1 MSLRA
6 NELASRRPPQPP
18 IRASSQPAQSAA
30 SNEVYEPISMDT
42 LIEIPQEDIQD
53 FLDYLG
59 TIPFRYNDSA
69 PSILGRHLKTEGDVR
84 TFFDSSVVL
93 VVWPV
98 ALAMVPTIRNVD
110 MVLMSEKTYNGV
122 HPFRPDTNIITYDG
136 TRISGTVAGIECKGP
151 RDLDGFRNVIRAYL
165 QRTIIQLPLSWNRVT
180 RQLRK
185 YAAMTGCRSI
195 LCSDGSDANIFVF
208 PRDES
213 SEEVQFLHA
222 SDDALNNGTTILT
235 LREAVLFLIYLGIRL
250 DSPFTHRYVYTRL
263 CPTCRVYCCLIYCS
277 NLRAVLTTNRH
288 HPIRHITR
296 SASEGDYQDMF
307 GPAPVP
313 EPAAPSR
320 VQALRQSHHTHRLR
334 PGDVVTA
341 STSLHHIARLKK
353 ADKALEIYSRLLV
366 EVDEVVSE
374 DVVRVIPLNDTDA
387 GRIMLKFFPD
397 DSVRMLSEINAYQA
411 LQSLQGSA
419 VPQFISVFT
428 VDGCSGYALGL
439 RAVEGVT
446 LRQYFENEAPT
457 IELFHSAWSQLCAV
471 HDCGVAHMDVRAEN
485 ILIKYD
491 GSVVFIDFSI
501 SL

>member
-18 IRASSQPAQSAA
+18 IRVSSQPAQSAA
-30 SNEVYEPISMDT
+30 SNEVYEPIRMDM
-42 LIEIPQEDIQD
+42 LIEIPKEDIQN

-59 TIPFRYNDSA
+59 TIPFHYNDSA

-98 ALAMVPTIRNVD
+98 ALAMVPTVRNVD
-110 MVLMSEKTYNGV
+110 MVLMSEKTYNSV
-122 HPFRPDTNIITYDG
+122 YLSRPDTSIITYDG

-151 RDLDGFRNVIRAYL
+151 RGLDGFRNVIRAYL
-165 QRTIIQLPLSWNRVT
+165 QGTIIQLPLSWNRVT

-195 LCSDGSDANIFVF
+195 LCSDGSDAYIFVF

-222 SDDALNNGTTILT
+222 SDEASNGTRILT

-263 CPTCRVYCCLIYCS
+263 CPACRAYCCLIYCS
-277 NLRAVLTTNRH
+277 NLRAVLTTRH
-288 HPIRHITR
+288 HPIRRITR

-313 EPAAPSR
+313 EPASPSR
-320 VQALRQSHHTHRLR
+320 VQPVRQNHHTHRLR
-334 PGDVVTA
+334 LGDVVTA

-366 EVDEVVSE
+366 EIDEVVSE
-374 DVVRVIPLNDTDA
+374 DVVRVIPLNDTDT

-439 RAVEGVT
+439 CAVDGVT
-446 LRQYFENEAPT
+446 LKQYFENEAPT
-457 IELFHSAWSQLCAV
+457 IELFRLAWSQLCTV